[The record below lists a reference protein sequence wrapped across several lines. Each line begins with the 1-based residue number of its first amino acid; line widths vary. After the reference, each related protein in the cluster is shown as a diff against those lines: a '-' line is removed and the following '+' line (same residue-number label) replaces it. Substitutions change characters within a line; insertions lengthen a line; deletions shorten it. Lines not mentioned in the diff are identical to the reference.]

1 MEKDPSPL
9 DTLRQ
14 LKEWL
19 DAGTITPEEFQ
30 TLKQKLVF
38 TDASA
43 TPPAVP
49 PVALVSPVVPEPQV
63 PAAPPVAEEPTPPAA
78 PPLPVNMAA
87 PLAVVPPA
95 FPVAPEPTT
104 IAPIEDPLLPP
115 LTREPV
121 PVSAPEAVPPAPPVT
136 GPGFSHPLEAGRP
149 AASPSRADEF
159 VTPAAAPVAAEE
171 YVEDEAYAVPPKSP
185 LGIILVVVGIVAL
198 LALVAYLMM
207 GNQSSERLTST
218 TITAADSVA
227 TRPDE
232 GPQTEQIDLP
242 PVAAPETIRVE
253 QPAAPVAAPA
263 TDTAMSPAPA
273 AAATPA
279 PAAEPAVSDAGAE
292 TRITSVLQRYYTD
305 LQAAPFTASAYF
317 APQVERFYLMQN
329 TTPAAIN
336 AELEK
341 THFPEFLE
349 GQTSIRPGSLQVS
362 PPVADGSRVVTYVEN
377 STALRQSLQK
387 HQQTAAQVRV
397 RFDKNFKIVYLRQEK
412 LLENNFTD

>member
-38 TDASA
+38 TDAAPGLPPDVSPIA
-43 TPPAVP
+43 RETPPP
-49 PVALVSPVVPEPQV
+49 VPEPPV
-63 PAAPPVAEEPTPPAA
+63 PELPVTIAAPVAVMPPAFPTPPA
-78 PPLPVNMAA
+78 
-87 PLAVVPPA
+87 
-95 FPVAPEPTT
+95 PTAT
-104 IAPIEDPLLPP
+104 IAPISEPLLPP
-115 LTREPV
+115 LTRQAAPDS
-121 PVSAPEAVPPAPPVT
+121 SAGAVPPAPPVT

-149 AASPSRADEF
+149 PASPGRADEF
-159 VTPAAAPVAAEE
+159 LTPAPAPGPPQE
-171 YVEDEAYAVPPKSP
+171 YVEDETYVVPPKSS
-185 LGIILVVVGIVAL
+185 LGTILVVAGIVAL
-198 LALVAYLMM
+198 LALIVYLMT
-207 GNQSSERLTST
+207 GNQASERLTSA

-232 GPQTEQIDLP
+232 GPQTEQIELP
-242 PVAAPETIRVE
+242 PVAAPETIRVTTV
-253 QPAAPVAAPA
+253 PPVEV
-263 TDTAMSPAPA
+263 
-273 AAATPA
+273 AATPD
-279 PAAEPAVSDAGAE
+279 AAEEPELPPAPEAAPPEAPPVSDANAE
-292 TRITSVLQRYYTD
+292 ARVTGVLQRYYTD
-305 LQAAPFTASAYF
+305 LQASPFTAAAYF
-317 APQVERFYLMQN
+317 APQVERFYLMRN

-349 GQTSIRPGSLQVS
+349 GQSSIRPGSLQIS
-362 PPVADGSRVVTYVEN
+362 APVADGSRVVTYVEN

-412 LLENNFTD
+412 LLENNFSD

>member
-43 TPPAVP
+43 RPPAAPQTPAVP
-49 PVALVSPVVPEPQV
+49 PAV
-63 PAAPPVAEEPTPPAA
+63 EETPPPAA
-78 PPLPVNMAA
+78 PPLPPNMAA
-87 PLAVVPPA
+87 PVAVVPPA
-95 FPVAPEPTT
+95 LPAAPPEPTI
-104 IAPIEDPLLPP
+104 IAPLDDPLLPP
-115 LTREPV
+115 LTHQPAAGRP
-121 PVSAPEAVPPAPPVT
+121 AEAVPPAPPVS

-149 AASPSRADEF
+149 AASPGRADEF
-159 VTPAAAPVAAEE
+159 LTPAAAPAPAEE
-171 YVEDEAYAVPPKSP
+171 YVEDEAYAVPAKSP
-185 LGIILVVVGIVAL
+185 LGTLLVVGGIVAL

-207 GNQSSERLTST
+207 GNQDSERLTST
-218 TITAADSVA
+218 TLTAADSVA

-232 GPQTEQIDLP
+232 GPQTEQIELP

-253 QPAAPVAAPA
+253 QPATPL
-263 TDTAMSPAPA
+263 PAPA
-273 AAATPA
+273 ADTAAAPEPAADPA
-279 PAAEPAVSDAGAE
+279 PVTEPAAADAGAE
-292 TRITSVLQRYYTD
+292 ARITGVLQRYYAD

-317 APQVERFYLMQN
+317 APQVERFYLQQN

-349 GQTSIRPGSLQVS
+349 GQTTIRPGSLQVS

-387 HQQTAAQVRV
+387 RQQTAAQVRV